1 MTDKPQEDRDLI
13 DQIGEVVDTATE
25 SITQLFSGISLPK
38 PRKVTLGAA
47 PGLDD
52 QAMDKMAAAADEAP
66 VTVTVYDYCADW
78 VNRHTVDNMDDYLA
92 THRPEGTKVRW
103 VTVDG
108 LSDPGTIR
116 QLANKYCLHPLALE
130 DVFNV
135 PQRAKV
141 EAYPAEKD
149 YFPGLFIVAHM
160 MQLVGEGSQVRAEQ
174 VSIFLG
180 KDTVLTFLEDPG
192 DVFDPVRQRV
202 ELDVS
207 RIRQH
212 DGSCL
217 VYAML
222 DAIVDN
228 SFPILERYSER
239 LEDIEAQVMAG
250 AKPQVV
256 NDIYRVKW
264 DLLLLSRQLW
274 PLREAVS
281 ALMREEHEW
290 MAESTQV
297 YMRDVYDHIIQLME
311 MIEAYRELAGGLA
324 DTHLTVMGNRMNEV
338 MKVLTIFATIFIPIT
353 FVAGVYGMNFDVI
366 PELKWQYSYAVFW
379 VIGISIAGGMLFWF
393 RRKGW
398 L

>member
-1 MTDKPQEDRDLI
+1 
-13 DQIGEVVDTATE
+13 
-25 SITQLFSGISLPK
+25 
-38 PRKVTLGAA
+38 
-47 PGLDD
+47 
-52 QAMDKMAAAADEAP
+52 
-66 VTVTVYDYCADW
+66 
-78 VNRHTVDNMDDYLA
+78 
-92 THRPEGTKVRW
+92 
-103 VTVDG
+103 
-108 LSDPGTIR
+108 
-116 QLANKYCLHPLALE
+116 
-130 DVFNV
+130 
-135 PQRAKV
+135 
-141 EAYPAEKD
+141 
-149 YFPGLFIVAHM
+149 
-160 MQLVGEGSQVRAEQ
+160 
-174 VSIFLG
+174 
-180 KDTVLTFLEDPG
+180 
-192 DVFDPVRQRV
+192 
-202 ELDVS
+202 
-207 RIRQH
+207 
-212 DGSCL
+212 
-217 VYAML
+217 
-222 DAIVDN
+222 
-228 SFPILERYSER
+228 
-239 LEDIEAQVMAG
+239 MAG